1 MKAVGHIGKEVVPM
15 QSTFKQMQR
24 LGQAAMGKTGK
35 YGEEFSLR
43 DELPGL
49 WGFRAVQSNPERS
62 LQFKL
67 GSFSS
72 SLKKTENLFT
82 SPLLKGGR
90 VTPEDIL
97 EGYQYS
103 EARRFQVLKQ
113 MAKDIDAMRDLGMK
127 DYKIQEKLEARK
139 GLGKDIVSDLMLG
152 VYTPKTPSEFFIT
165 RMGEINRDLNK
176 KEGIRVPDPFYKA
189 LPSINQIINKNRRLN
204 LLDDNINFSQ
214 LAAEGMAQ
222 GGRVGMENGGE
233 AGDKELAASV
243 WVTEPEPVKQSFEY
257 NFEKYYESGIWM
269 GIVKSPEAPKKPL
282 PPTPAVDANAVKDPM
297 VNANVMQTGL
307 PPTEQALL
315 SNEEQVMRLRQR
327 GIAR

>member
-1 MKAVGHIGKEVVPM
+1 MGDGLQDGVRELLEPFAKESILSAAVIDSVIRGGVGRDGRRVWSEEDEPFVKMIKAVGHIGKEVIPM
-15 QSTFKQMQR
+15 QSTLKQLSR
-24 LGQAAMGKTGK
+24 LKDAGMGTTGK

-43 DELPGL
+43 DEIPGL

-67 GSFSS
+67 GSFGS

-103 EARRFQVLKQ
+103 ESRRFQVLKQ

-165 RMGEINRDLNK
+165 
-176 KEGIRVPDPFYKA
+176 
-189 LPSINQIINKNRRLN
+189 PS
-204 LLDDNINFSQ
+204 
-214 LAAEGMAQ
+214 
-222 GGRVGMENGGE
+222 
-233 AGDKELAASV
+233 
-243 WVTEPEPVKQSFEY
+243 
-257 NFEKYYESGIWM
+257 
-269 GIVKSPEAPKKPL
+269 
-282 PPTPAVDANAVKDPM
+282 
-297 VNANVMQTGL
+297 
-307 PPTEQALL
+307 
-315 SNEEQVMRLRQR
+315 
-327 GIAR
+327 